1 MTYQYKAHGVQA
13 LGLKR
18 GLDQELVVA
27 PYASFLALPMAPKS
41 AVRNLRRLCAL
52 GLEGRFGLYEAAD
65 FTPSRLS
72 GGSNFEIVRSYMAH
86 HLGMSL
92 VAIDNAL
99 TEDVMQRRFLSDR
112 TMAAYRELLQERVP
126 VGAPVMRRRTGRR
139 RSAPAAARGPIC
151 CGPGRGRG
159 VSHHGATWCP
169 RGDTASLPPITD
181 RPAPA
186 WGGMSSPWRSRGSTR
201 PLPGCPGSSPG
212 RRG

>member
-1 MTYQYKAHGVQA
+1 MYESLAFCVYAQKRRGARTHTPWGISESGFFAFDPGMTYQYKAHGVQA

-72 GGSNFEIVRSYMAH
+72 GGSSFEIVRSYMAH

-112 TMAAYRELLQERVP
+112 TMACLLYTSDAADEL
-126 VGAPVMRRRTGRR
+126 
-139 RSAPAAARGPIC
+139 
-151 CGPGRGRG
+151 
-159 VSHHGATWCP
+159 
-169 RGDTASLPPITD
+169 
-181 RPAPA
+181 
-186 WGGMSSPWRSRGSTR
+186 
-201 PLPGCPGSSPG
+201 
-212 RRG
+212 